1 MKLSTIT
8 LIAAI
13 AAPGFAFAQQAPAGC
28 DIQAKSV
35 CTPASSAVLSS
46 ATGSVLLSR
55 GTGFSEIKA
64 GAALTAGD
72 RIIVKQG
79 GANVALGP
87 TCNKKMG
94 PNSMVTIVQRD
105 GVLCAAG
112 LTSDPTTVAADLA
125 TMAHGRRLP
134 PDEASPG
141 FGGGFFNGPAAPIA
155 FIGGSFLALGVLSQL
170 SDDGRPVRFPP
181 TISQPA
187 LR

>member
-1 MKLSTIT
+1 MKLSTIA
-8 LIAAI
+8 LIAAV
-13 AAPGFAFAQQAPAGC
+13 AAPGVAFAEQAPADC
-28 DIQAKSV
+28 QIQAKSV
-35 CTPASSAVLSS
+35 CTPASSATLSS

-55 GTGFSEIKA
+55 GTGFAEIKA
-64 GAALTAGD
+64 GAALAAGD

-112 LTSDPTTVAADLA
+112 LTSDANTVAQ
-125 TMAHGRRLP
+125 GRRLP

-141 FGGGFFNGPAAPIA
+141 FAGGFFNGPAAPFA
-155 FIGGSFLALGVLSQL
+155 FIGGSFVALTVLSQL